1 MSRASCSALLALW
14 LCQVSLLAQASPLL
28 AERANGLIRDRRDV
42 PLDPLDGIPEEDP
55 NRGKG
60 GKSNG
65 GKSACRLLVTPANDR
80 DVADLRATVALIQRG
95 PKSVACPSDTSPLR
109 LRISIDAKGRISMVE
124 RLSGD
129 KRLGDSLART
139 LTGQL
144 CESTV
149 TTPTKGI
156 AQVAFRRGK

>member
-14 LCQVSLLAQASPLL
+14 ICHVSLLAHASPL
-28 AERANGLIRDRRDV
+28 AANGLIRDRREV

-60 GKSNG
+60 KGKAHDDRST
-65 GKSACRLLVTPANDR
+65 CRLLVAPANDR
-80 DVADLRATVALIQRG
+80 DVADLRAAVAVIQRG
-95 PKSVACPSDTSPLR
+95 PKSVGCPADSSPLR
-109 LRISIDAKGRISMVE
+109 LRVSIDAKGLISAVE

-129 KRLGDSLART
+129 AKLGNSLARS
-139 LTGQL
+139 LTGQR

-149 TTPTKGI
+149 TTPTKGV
-156 AQVAFRRGK
+156 AQIQFRRAPK